1 MTKAPTPTE
10 KIQKAMWQHKH
21 ATNNF
26 DYTPIADRLRTVS
39 LANDSHP
46 TGVVKPFTGSQP
58 SH

>member
-1 MTKAPTPTE
+1 MC
-10 KIQKAMWQHKH
+10 QHKH

-26 DYTPIADRLRTVS
+26 NDTPIADRLRMVS

-46 TGVVKPFTGSQP
+46 TGVDKPFTGSQP